1 MDVWSSGSRTFSN
14 IVYKTITPFMQLPAH
29 VGQFQLRE
37 AGGAE
42 DLAANRLEMFPGRH
56 YTLVALPK
64 KNHSSRLAVMRDN
77 LAEIEPGN
85 ARVRLINATPD
96 VDDLDLYIAGTKT
109 RVQHGMDAS
118 VGTSFTDVAPGM
130 LEIRPAN
137 KPAPP
142 QLSNLKVEGDRLYTF
157 IVTGTARALD
167 LVRVEDRI
175 EP

>member
-1 MDVWSSGSRTFSN
+1 
-14 IVYKTITPFMQLPAH
+14 
-29 VGQFQLRE
+29 
-37 AGGAE
+37 
-42 DLAANRLEMFPGRH
+42 
-56 YTLVALPK
+56 
-64 KNHSSRLAVMRDN
+64 MRDN

-142 QLSNLKVEGDRLYTF
+142 QLSNLKVEEIACTRSLSRGR
-157 IVTGTARALD
+157 RALWIWFE
-167 LVRVEDRI
+167 LRI
-175 EP
+175 GSSPRTPGSRHLPDPFVSIPWSPPRGGD